1 MDKITDITIEN
12 NEINFRVYTDVD
24 LTKYH
29 LRLYVQEA
37 EEYKAIFADDL
48 TEANS
53 FKEKITVTKDEKK
66 DYYTVKIV
74 NNDILYLDW
83 NMKYFSLKCQY
94 KDSESKE
101 CSPKEFY
108 IHGLYFNYNVIYYTE
123 IRRLHKY
130 CSTCL
135 DDKTMQTIVLTVFK
149 RQLLDNALKVD
160 DYKTAMQIY
169 FDICRMLVI
178 PTKNENKHYWEGF
191 TGSGYRIGPTCHCDK
206 CCETCCNGT
215 CKLI

>member
-24 LTKYH
+24 LTKYT
-29 LRLYVQEA
+29 LQVFVQEA
-37 EEYKAIFADDL
+37 EQFKDIFADDL
-48 TEANS
+48 TNAKVFDNT
-53 FKEKITVTKDEKK
+53 ITVKKDEHQE
-66 DYYTVKIV
+66 YYTVKVV

-83 NMKYFSLKCQY
+83 NMKYFTVKGQY
-94 KDSESKE
+94 QEQS
-101 CSPKEFY
+101 FTLN
-108 IHGLYFNYNVIYYTE
+108 GLYFNYNVIYYAE